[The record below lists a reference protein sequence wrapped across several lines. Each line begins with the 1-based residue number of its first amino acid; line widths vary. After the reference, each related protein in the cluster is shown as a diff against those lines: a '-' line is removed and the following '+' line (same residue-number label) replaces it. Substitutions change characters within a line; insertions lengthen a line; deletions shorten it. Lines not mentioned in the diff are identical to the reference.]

1 MFIDNDTKLRVN
13 INGHYKGFS
22 RLDTP
27 EIRAAANVVE
37 IPDPMRGDEKFYYN
51 TEQDTEPYLIVTPKN
66 LESVREQLKTEIKQY
81 RDLKETSGT
90 PYLGKVFETD
100 QRSMDRI
107 QIAVMTAQIV
117 GAPFS
122 IVWTTEDNS
131 EITLDYAGMLGL
143 PVAIATY
150 ANQLHTTAKSKKAEV
165 DTLDFDSLVTYDVHD
180 GWPN

>member
-1 MFIDNDTKLRVN
+1 MMTIHAFKDADDGYYQCDVPDGEPMPEWTKSLTPCN
-13 INGHYKGFS
+13 ILLPTKEE
-22 RLDTP
+22 LK
-27 EIRAAANVVE
+27 I
-37 IPDPMRGDEKFYYN
+37 I
-51 TEQDTEPYLIVTPKN
+51 LKN
-66 LESVREQLKTEIKQY
+66 NIKCI

-90 PYLGKVFETD
+90 PYLGKRFETD

-117 GAPFS
+117 GESFS

-150 ANQLHTTAKSKKAEV
+150 ANQLHITAKNKKAEV
-165 DTLDFDSLVTYDVHD
+165 DTLDFDSLVTYNVND